1 MTAARAE
8 SRADARTL
16 LVSVWASAVFAVVS
30 LVWGLVVDSRL
41 ILFDGLYSF
50 ASVGL
55 SLLGVWALRAARRGP
70 DDRYPWGREIYEPLA
85 IVVKAAALGGL
96 CLYAL
101 AGAVGDLLVG
111 GRDVDTG
118 WALVYAVVATAGGVA
133 VSLYMRRRARA
144 GSDLVRAE
152 AAEWWGDALLS
163 IGVLVGFAIA
173 WGFTLGGRDDLA
185 RYVDPAMV
193 ALISAAFLVVPARL
207 LAQAFREVLTMSPP
221 AVREQLLACVR
232 EIEEEY
238 GFAESF
244 LRVAKVGSRLDV
256 EADYVVVASS
266 TAQTVTE
273 FDAVRAALLA
283 RIRATGQ
290 DPSIS
295 VGFTADRSWVA

>member
-1 MTAARAE
+1 MATAG
-8 SRADARTL
+8 SDARTL
-16 LVSVWASAVFAVVS
+16 LVSVWASAAFAVVS
-30 LVWGLVVDSRL
+30 LVWGLAVDSRL

-70 DDRYPWGREIYEPLA
+70 DDRFPWGREIYEPLA

-101 AGAVGDLLVG
+101 AGAVGDLLAG
-111 GRDVDTG
+111 GREVDAG
-118 WALVYAVVATAGGVA
+118 WALLYAVVATLGGVA
-133 VSLYMRRRARA
+133 VSLYMRRKARS

-163 IGVLVGFAIA
+163 VGVLVGFGVA
-173 WGFTLGGRDDLA
+173 WGLALAGRDDLA

-207 LAQAFREVLTMSPP
+207 LSTALREVLTMSPP
-221 AVREQLLACVR
+221 ELREQVLGCVR
-232 EIEEEY
+232 EVEQER
-238 GFAESF
+238 GFGESF
-244 LRVAKVGSRLDV
+244 LRIAKVGSRLDV
-256 EADYVVVASS
+256 EVDYVVLPTS
-266 TAQTVTE
+266 TAQTVAD
-273 FDAVRAALLA
+273 FDAVRADLLA
-283 RIRATGQ
+283 RIRAAGQ

>member
-1 MTAARAE
+1 MN
-8 SRADARTL
+8 DARTL
-16 LVSVWASAVFAVVS
+16 LVSVWASVAFAVVS
-30 LVWGLVVDSRL
+30 LVWGLAVDSRL

-70 DDRYPWGREIYEPLA
+70 DDRFPWGREIYEPVA

-96 CLYAL
+96 CVYAL
-101 AGAVGDLLVG
+101 AGAIGDLLAG

-118 WALVYAVVATAGGVA
+118 WALVYAVVATVGGVA
-133 VSLYMRRRARA
+133 VSVYMRRKARG

-163 IGVLVGFAIA
+163 VGVLVGFGAA
-173 WGFTLGGRDDLA
+173 WGLTLGGRDDIA

-193 ALISAAFLVVPARL
+193 ALISAAFLIVPARL
-207 LAQAFREVLTMSPP
+207 LTAALREVLTMSPP
-221 AVREQLLACVR
+221 ALREELLACVEDVRR
-232 EIEEEY
+232 ER

-244 LRVAKVGSRLDV
+244 LRVSKVGSRLDV
-256 EADYVVVASS
+256 EVDFVVTPDS
-266 TAQTVTE
+266 TAQTVTD
-273 FDAVRAALLA
+273 FDAVRADLRDRFRAL
-283 RIRATGQ
+283 GQ
-290 DPSIS
+290 DPSVS

>member
-1 MTAARAE
+1 MN
-8 SRADARTL
+8 DARTL
-16 LVSVWASAVFAVVS
+16 LVSVWASVAFAVVS

-55 SLLGVWALRAARRGP
+55 SLLGVWALHAARRGP
-70 DDRYPWGREIYEPLA
+70 DDRFPWGRVIYEPGA
-85 IVVKAAALGGL
+85 IVAKAAALGGL
-96 CLYAL
+96 CGYAL
-101 AGAVGDLLVG
+101 TGAVGDLLAG

-118 WALVYAVVATAGGVA
+118 WALVYAVVATVGGVA
-133 VSLYMRRRARA
+133 VSLYMRRKAGG

-163 IGVLVGFAIA
+163 VGVLVGFAAA
-173 WGFTLGGRDDLA
+173 WGLTLSGRDDIA

-207 LAQAFREVLTMSPP
+207 LTAALREVLTMSPP
-221 AVREQLLACVR
+221 ALREELLACVEDVRR
-232 EIEEEY
+232 ER

-244 LRVAKVGSRLDV
+244 LRVSKVGSRLDV
-256 EADYVVVASS
+256 EVDFVVTPDS
-266 TAQTVTE
+266 TAQTVTA
-273 FDAVRAALLA
+273 FDAVRAELRDRFLA
-283 RIRATGQ
+283 VGQ
-290 DPSIS
+290 DPSVS

>member
-1 MTAARAE
+1 MN
-8 SRADARTL
+8 DARTL
-16 LVSVWASAVFAVVS
+16 LVSVWASVAFAVVS
-30 LVWGLVVDSRL
+30 LVWGLAVDSRL

-70 DDRYPWGREIYEPLA
+70 DDRFPWGREIYEPVA

-96 CLYAL
+96 CVYAL
-101 AGAVGDLLVG
+101 AGAIGDLLAG

-118 WALVYAVVATAGGVA
+118 WALVYAVVATVGGVA
-133 VSLYMRRRARA
+133 VSLYMRRKARG

-163 IGVLVGFAIA
+163 VGVLVGFAAA
-173 WGFTLGGRDDLA
+173 WGLTLGGRDDVA

-207 LAQAFREVLTMSPP
+207 LTAALREVLTMSPP
-221 AVREQLLACVR
+221 ALREELLACVEDVRR
-232 EIEEEY
+232 ER

-244 LRVAKVGSRLDV
+244 LRVSKVGSRLDV
-256 EADYVVVASS
+256 EVDFVVTPDS
-266 TAQTVTE
+266 TAQTVID
-273 FDAVRAALLA
+273 FDAVRADLRDRFLA
-283 RIRATGQ
+283 VGQ
-290 DPSIS
+290 DPSVS

>member
-1 MTAARAE
+1 MN
-8 SRADARTL
+8 DARTL
-16 LVSVWASAVFAVVS
+16 LVSVWASVAFAVLS
-30 LVWGLVVDSRL
+30 LVWGLAVDSRL

-55 SLLGVWALRAARRGP
+55 SLLGLWALRAARRGP
-70 DDRYPWGREIYEPLA
+70 DDRFPWGREIYEPVA

-96 CLYAL
+96 CGYAL
-101 AGAVGDLLVG
+101 AGAIGDLLAG

-118 WALVYAVVATAGGVA
+118 WALIYAVVATAGGVA
-133 VSLYMRRRARA
+133 VSLYMRRKARG

-163 IGVLVGFAIA
+163 VGVLLGFGAA
-173 WGFTLGGRDDLA
+173 WGLTLAGRDDIA

-207 LAQAFREVLTMSPP
+207 LTAALREVLTMSPP
-221 AVREQLLACVR
+221 ALREQLRTCVEDVR
-232 EIEEEY
+232 RDR

-244 LRVAKVGSRLDV
+244 LRVSKVGSRLDV
-256 EADYVVVASS
+256 EVDFVVVPDSA
-266 TAQTVTE
+266 AQTVAD
-273 FDAVRAALLA
+273 FDDVRAELRDRFRAL
-283 RIRATGQ
+283 GQ
-290 DPSIS
+290 DPSVS